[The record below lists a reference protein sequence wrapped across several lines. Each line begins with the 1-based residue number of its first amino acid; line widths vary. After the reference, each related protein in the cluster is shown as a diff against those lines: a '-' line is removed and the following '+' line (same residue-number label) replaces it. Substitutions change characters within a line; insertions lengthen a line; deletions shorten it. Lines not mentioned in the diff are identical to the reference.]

1 MKLLVPMKGA
11 LIKLVD
17 TFEATNP
24 VGAVTKFAKMEATLP
39 LGKPQI
45 INMAQG
51 DSFGQTVEG
60 VLQVG
65 TVTLF
70 KWFILSMFLESL
82 RVRGQDELPR

>member
-17 TFEATNP
+17 TFETTNP
-24 VGAVTKFAKMEATLP
+24 IGEKIKVAKMEAALP
-39 LGKPQI
+39 VGDKQI

-65 TVTLF
+65 TITLF
-70 KWFILSMFLESL
+70 KWFVLSMFLESL
-82 RVRGQDELPR
+82 RVRGQDDVPR